1 MDQAKW
7 LSELPKKCGDGPYL
21 SNPKWRFMQHK
32 TVDLLC
38 FEEIWEF
45 NEEQQLS
52 RYSPSKLSSDGSGF
66 NISLKRCGFC
76 KNMWA
81 QTVFASFNILAK
93 ILAFW
98 MMPTLVCE
106 HCTKAIGGDCVGL
119 IPSLA

>member
-1 MDQAKW
+1 
-7 LSELPKKCGDGPYL
+7 
-21 SNPKWRFMQHK
+21 MQHK